1 MVCKGFKNNGF
12 NVTYSHINEGKD
24 FFEYQPEKWD
34 VIISNSPYQNKRKFI
49 ERCLELGKLFSLLL
63 PVGILSDAVC
73 NETFRNDLQ
82 LLIPQQRIEFIDPNN
97 LNRKQRVSFKV
108 VYFGYKIFQK
118 QLTLLEKK
126 DMNTKDVGI

>member
-63 PVGILSDAVC
+63 
-73 NETFRNDLQ
+73 Q

>member
-34 VIISNSPYQNKRKFI
+34 VIISNSPYQN
-49 ERCLELGKLFSLLL
+49 E
-63 PVGILSDAVC
+63 
-73 NETFRNDLQ
+73 